1 MKKGIGWFH
10 VKDYRH
16 PGKITRIEHVDEE
29 ALRHFVPAD
38 EGQSGHEL
46 IFKDFSDV
54 LPQLT
59 KKLQRRGIPGVFL
72 DLEPHLKGGGQ
83 FGGFSGPDGLGV
95 ALRSLCRILDLVGVK
110 YRLRDFADVRATLGR

>member
-1 MKKGIGWFH
+1 MCRGRGFGTEKGWKMTIFDFAAEKGW
-10 VKDYRH
+10 
-16 PGKITRIEHVDEE
+16 KIT
-29 ALRHFVPAD
+29 
-38 EGQSGHEL
+38 
-46 IFKDFSDV
+46 IFKDFCDV

-110 YRLRDFADVRATLGR
+110 YRLRDFADVRAMLGR